1 MIRLYCNKK
10 QLAELKRLLKS
21 FKLSNEP
28 VIINPTNSNIVSF
41 LERVMGV
48 KDGSIYS
55 DGICLVDKTTKRKKK
70 STDAPALYFSLTFLI
85 LDENDK
91 SQYLINLYTGT
102 KYRYIKVNAMKDER
116 KLTYVRKE
124 PVINEGIEY
133 IDRDCYMYGSSMEKL
148 ATTVLMGCGRC
159 SVLMIRDVLCDFYG
173 KNNVA
178 YVPDINAWE
187 VSCFDENWNS
197 EFIYVRSISG
207 DKIAITHHIDY
218 TLELKN
224 IFDTLNN
231 NLFITIELFNQSKT
245 NEPIIDNDD
254 YNIRNLPIDTAFG
267 DDRSTR
273 YIQNVNN
280 PFICGLLIN
289 SGFMLTSINTAVKF
303 MHFENPITGTKVS
316 FLDKLVTVYTPNPS
330 YMADDLILLKDC
342 YLVEEPKEDLSESKI
357 L

>member
-1 MIRLYCNKK
+1 M
-10 QLAELKRLLKS
+10 AELKRLLKS

-55 DGICLVDKTTKRKKK
+55 DGICLVDKTAKRKKK
-70 STDAPALYFSLTFLI
+70 STDTPALYFSLTFLI

-116 KLTYVRKE
+116 ELTYVRKE

-133 IDRDCYMYGSSMEKL
+133 IDRDCYMYGMSNKKL

-159 SVLMIRDVLCDFYG
+159 SVLMIRNVLCKLYG
-173 KNNVA
+173 KDNVA

-187 VSCFDENWNS
+187 VYCFDNENQKS

-207 DKIAITHHIDY
+207 GKIAITHHIDY

-224 IFDTLNN
+224 IFDKLND
-231 NLFITIELFNQSKT
+231 ELFPT
-245 NEPIIDNDD
+245 IRL
-254 YNIRNLPIDTAFG
+254 YNHSEVTIPTVENKDRDIRAIPVGTAFG
-267 DDRSTR
+267 DDRNTR
-273 YIQNVNN
+273 YYQNANN
-280 PFICGLLIN
+280 PYICNMLIN
-289 SGFMLTSINTAVKF
+289 SGFMLTSINTEAKF
-303 MHFENPITGTKVS
+303 MHFENPITGSKVS
-316 FLDKLVTVYTPNPS
+316 FTDKVITVYTPYPS
-330 YMADDLILLKDC
+330 YTTDDLILLKDS
-342 YLVEEPKEDLSESKI
+342 YMVVHINEIPTESEI